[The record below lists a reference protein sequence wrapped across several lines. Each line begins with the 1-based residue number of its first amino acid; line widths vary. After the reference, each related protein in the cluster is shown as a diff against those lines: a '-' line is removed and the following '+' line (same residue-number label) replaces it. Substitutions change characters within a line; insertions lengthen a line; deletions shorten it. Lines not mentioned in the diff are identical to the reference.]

1 LQQQSLAQY
10 EPTIYEADKFNS
22 SINTDWQQESAI
34 TDFVSIAQLRVKSLN
49 QTGYSLA
56 THRNNL
62 YSKMHKYQKSLQQPF
77 NREVEVVLPT
87 IKQSDYS
94 EISRNIRNNNA
105 CASDRNFLLLNDKFV
120 QLVSAI
126 SYKESTKPELGR
138 ILKDNG
144 YKLKSKLA
152 VLEHFKSK

>member
-1 LQQQSLAQY
+1 
-10 EPTIYEADKFNS
+10 
-22 SINTDWQQESAI
+22 
-34 TDFVSIAQLRVKSLN
+34 
-49 QTGYSLA
+49 
-56 THRNNL
+56 
-62 YSKMHKYQKSLQQPF
+62 MHKYQKSLQQPF

-152 VLEHFKSK
+152 VLDHFKSK